1 MFAFLRQPFLL
12 LLPLC
17 SPVAHHTQGE
27 TMKIQ
32 LEINGHHLQASLDDT
47 PSGRDFYALLPLTL
61 NVEEYAATE
70 TIGYL
75 PRQLMTQGAP
85 AGVDPQVG
93 DISYYAPWGNL
104 ALFHHDFGY
113 SKGLIRLGHIKGA
126 PEVISRALRIESP
139 TTLTLIPLTADSG
152 SGAGQGLK
160 PLSKEK
166 N

>member
-1 MFAFLRQPFLL
+1 MLPTIRQPLILL
-12 LLPLC
+12 LLLG
-17 SPVAHHTQGE
+17 SFVAHQTRGE

-32 LEINGHHLQASLDDT
+32 LEINGHRLQASLDDT

-61 NVEEYAATE
+61 NVEPYADTE

-75 PRQLMTQGAP
+75 PRQLTTQGSP

-104 ALFHHDFGY
+104 ALFHRDFGY

-152 SGAGQGLK
+152 SRAGLGFK

-166 N
+166 I